1 MTPHSLTGLF
11 SRLGLGFHFHFN
23 FNIQPLF
30 TSSSSPKQNPN
41 SGDFEVFRPAVVTCA
56 ALCVWLR
63 LVRSP
68 SLCACGYVFFLRR
81 GCVFILRRGCV
92 FFLRRGCV
100 LSPFAVC
107 FLHSSLCA
115 FKYHEDL

>member
-11 SRLGLGFHFHFN
+11 NRLGLGFHFHFN

-41 SGDFEVFRPAVVTCA
+41 SGGFEVFRPAV
-56 ALCVWLR
+56 
-63 LVRSP
+63 SP
-68 SLCACGYVFFLRR
+68 TQRCACGFDSFIHLR
-81 GCVFILRRGCV
+81 CVPAATSSSSV
-92 FFLRRGCV
+92 AAASSSSV
-100 LSPFAVC
+100 AAVC
-107 FLHSSLCA
+107 FLRSSLCA